1 MSRLVA
7 RMRRLSPCV
16 LFAVLTCLL
25 FSGVVSPAS
34 AQEWKVN
41 KAKSRI
47 TFALT
52 VDGQPVEGRFS
63 YYKPDITIDPE
74 EPSYGKLTV
83 AIDASSL
90 QTGAPG
96 FDAMLAGPEWL
107 NAGAYPAIKLSSVSI
122 KERQS
127 PNYRMDADLT
137 VRGVTKRIT
146 VPLEIDDAGTD
157 GTLRAEIRFN
167 PRAFN
172 VGPARSAPEEIQ
184 ITLDLTATHL
194 TN

>member
-1 MSRLVA
+1 
-7 RMRRLSPCV
+7 MRRLAPCV
-16 LFAVLTCLL
+16 LTAVFTCLL
-25 FSGVVSPAS
+25 FSGAFSPAA

-41 KAKSRI
+41 KARSRI
-47 TFALT
+47 TLALT

-63 YYKPDITIDPE
+63 YYKPDIAIDPE
-74 EPSYGKLTV
+74 DASGGKLAI

-107 NAGAYPAIKLSSVSI
+107 NAGAYPAIRLASVSI
-122 KERQS
+122 KEREAPS
-127 PNYRMDADLT
+127 YRMEADLT

-146 VPLEIDDAGTD
+146 VPLTIEDEGVD
-157 GTLRAEIRFN
+157 GSLRTEIRIN

-172 VGPARSAPEEIQ
+172 VGPASAGTEEMQ
-184 ITLDLTATHL
+184 ITINLTATHL